1 MRSSQENTA
10 QVEVLLTS
18 IPAGTDSGRDLF
30 LVFRR
35 IVLYHNITPYN
46 KTTYVHRKN
55 LSGGYESFKAATI
68 HKKSHSG
75 GCKRRKA
82 VSVHEKG
89 LSGGYERRKAVSVH
103 KKSLS
108 GGCKRLK

>member
-46 KTTYVHRKN
+46 KTTYVH
-55 LSGGYESFKAATI
+55 
-68 HKKSHSG
+68 KKSHSG
-75 GCKRRKA
+75 GYESLKAASIHRNGDSGGCKKRKA
-82 VSVHEKG
+82 ASVHEKG
-89 LSGGYERRKAVSVH
+89 LSGGNERRKAVSVH
-103 KKSLS
+103 EKSLS